1 MNQRPENDEYQ
12 AMSSQSGQANMNNRS
27 DNVHQTLEEIPQTGI
42 FFRFLGLH
50 TLLYGIFPFYIP
62 VYMWT
67 QGVTLSGIS
76 WFIAVSGA
84 GFMLGLWTWD
94 RLRGRISLVSMFALS
109 LVLELFLLVVILILK
124 GSGIMMIVTTGFAY
138 GFYNCFYW
146 TTQRA
151 MFYSLINLH
160 NSGRKYGNLQIFVGA
175 LLQVGIVIGGY
186 ILDMYTY
193 HHMLIISA
201 LISVVGLLL
210 LVPSRPE
217 YPKALTEQSRVS
229 IPEVLKFKDQHKSR
243 LMFVTDAT
251 FLFAESFFW
260 IITLFMLVHESFFN
274 LGIVVLS
281 LAVAFGFVFYVLKN
295 VIDRISTRRLFQIAV
310 VLYALSWGLRSY
322 INEPMS
328 LASLYL
334 MMIVITFLT
343 AFFRLTLN
351 KRFYD
356 IAQHDLGNAYLILK
370 SYFTQ
375 VATLGI
381 FALIAWFFMLAG
393 DQVELLK
400 YTYWSLAVCTFLYLP
415 YERRIRSQSSG

>member
-1 MNQRPENDEYQ
+1 MNIRTDSLAQ
-12 AMSSQSGQANMNNRS
+12 ARQ
-27 DNVHQTLEEIPQTGI
+27 EIPQPGI

-76 WFIAVSGA
+76 WFIAVSGC
-84 GFMLGLWTWD
+84 GFILGLWTWD
-94 RLRGRISLVSMFALS
+94 RLRGTISLVFMFAIS
-109 LVLELFLLVVILILK
+109 LLLEVLLLLLILIMK
-124 GSGIMMIVTTGFAY
+124 GEGALMIVMTGFAY

-186 ILDMYTY
+186 ILDMYSY
-193 HHMLIISA
+193 YHMLVISV
-201 LISVVGLLL
+201 LISCVGLLL
-210 LVPSRPE
+210 FVPSRPE
-217 YPKALTEQSRVS
+217 YPKALTDQPRLSMQ
-229 IPEVLKFKDQHKSR
+229 EVLQFKDPHRSR
-243 LMFVTDAT
+243 LMFFTDAA

-260 IITLFMLVHESFFN
+260 VITLFMLVHESFFS

-281 LAVAFGFVFYVLKN
+281 LAVAFGLVFYVLKN
-295 VIDRISTRRLFQIAV
+295 VIDRISTKKLFLIAV
-310 VLYALSWGLRSY
+310 VLYALSWCLRSY

-334 MMIVITFLT
+334 MMVVITFLT

-375 VATLGI
+375 AATAII
-381 FALIAWFFMLAG
+381 FALAAWVFLVAG
-393 DQVELLK
+393 DQVKLLE
-400 YTYWSLAVCTFLYLP
+400 YTYWALAVCTFLYLP
-415 YERRIRSQSSG
+415 YERRIRSRSTG

>member
-1 MNQRPENDEYQ
+1 MNTSPDNL
-12 AMSSQSGQANMNNRS
+12 SQT
-27 DNVHQTLEEIPQTGI
+27 VEEVPQSGI

-67 QGVTLSGIS
+67 QGVTLGGIS
-76 WFIAVSGA
+76 WFIAFSGS
-84 GFMLGLWTWD
+84 GFILGLWVWD
-94 RLRGRISLVSMFALS
+94 RLRGMISLVSMFALS
-109 LVLELFLLVVILILK
+109 LLLEVLLLLLILVMK
-124 GSGIMMIVTTGFAY
+124 SGGTAMVLAMGFAY

-151 MFYSLINLH
+151 MFYSLINLQ

-193 HHMLIISA
+193 YHMLIVSA
-201 LISVVGLLL
+201 LIAGLGLLFL
-210 LVPSRPE
+210 LPSRPD
-217 YPKALTEQSRVS
+217 YPRALSDQPSLS
-229 IPEVLKFKDQHKSR
+229 IPEVLRFKDQHKSR
-243 LMFVTDAT
+243 MMFITDAT

-260 IITLFMLVHESFFN
+260 VITLFMLVHESFLS

-281 LAVAFGFVFYVLKN
+281 LAVVFGLVFYFLKN
-295 VIDRISTRRLFQIAV
+295 VIDRISSRNLFQIAV
-310 VLYALSWGLRSY
+310 VLYALSWWLRSY

-334 MMIVITFLT
+334 MMVVITFLT
-343 AFFRLTLN
+343 AFFRLALN

-356 IAQHDLGNAYLILK
+356 IAQHGLGNAYLVLK

-375 VATLGI
+375 MATLII
-381 FALIAWFFMLAG
+381 FALMAWVFMVAG
-393 DQVELLK
+393 DQVELLE
-400 YTYWSLAVCTFLYLP
+400 YVYWVLAVCSLLYWI
-415 YERRIRSQSSG
+415 YDRRTENGSTG

>member
-1 MNQRPENDEYQ
+1 MP
-12 AMSSQSGQANMNNRS
+12 QS
-27 DNVHQTLEEIPQTGI
+27 GI

-67 QGVTLSGIS
+67 QGVTLGGIS
-76 WFIAVSGA
+76 WFIAFSGA
-84 GFMLGLWTWD
+84 GFILGLWAWD
-94 RLRGRISLVSMFALS
+94 RLRGTISLVSMFALS
-109 LVLELFLLVVILILK
+109 LLLEVLLLLLILAMK
-124 GSGIMMIVTTGFAY
+124 GGGTAMVLAMGFAY

-151 MFYSLINLH
+151 MFYSLINLQ

-193 HHMLIISA
+193 DHVLVVSTLIAGI
-201 LISVVGLLL
+201 GLLFL
-210 LVPSRPE
+210 LPSRPD
-217 YPKALTEQSRVS
+217 YPRALSGQPSLS
-229 IPEVLKFKDQHKSR
+229 IPEVLRFRDQHKSR
-243 LMFVTDAT
+243 MMFITDGV

-260 IITLFMLVHESFFN
+260 VITLFMLVHESFFS
-274 LGIVVLS
+274 LGIVILS
-281 LAVAFGFVFYVLKN
+281 LAVVFGLVFYALKN
-295 VIDRISTRRLFQIAV
+295 LIDRISSRKLFQIAV
-310 VLYALSWGLRSY
+310 VLYALSWWLRSY

-334 MMIVITFLT
+334 MMVVITFLT

-351 KRFYD
+351 KCFYD
-356 IAQHDLGNAYLILK
+356 IAQQGLGNAYLVLK

-375 VATLGI
+375 AATLII
-381 FALIAWFFMLAG
+381 FALMAWIFMTAG
-393 DQVELLK
+393 NQVELLK
-400 YTYWSLAVCTFLYLP
+400 YTYWVLAACSLLYWA
-415 YERRIRSQSSG
+415 YDRRTENRSTG

>member
-1 MNQRPENDEYQ
+1 MNP
-12 AMSSQSGQANMNNRS
+12 GP
-27 DNVHQTLEEIPQTGI
+27 DNFPQPVDEIPQSGI

-67 QGVTLSGIS
+67 QGVTLGGIS
-76 WFIAVSGA
+76 WFVACSGA
-84 GFMLGLWTWD
+84 GFILGLWAWD
-94 RLRGRISLVSMFALS
+94 RLRGTISLVSMFALS
-109 LVLELFLLVVILILK
+109 LLLEVLLLLLILVMK
-124 GSGIMMIVTTGFAY
+124 GGGTAMVLAMGVAY

-151 MFYSLINLH
+151 MFYSLVNLQ

-193 HHMLIISA
+193 YHMLIVSA
-201 LISVVGLLL
+201 LIAGIGLLFL
-210 LVPSRPE
+210 LPSRPD
-217 YPKALTEQSRVS
+217 YPRALSGQPSLS
-229 IPEVLKFKDQHKSR
+229 IPEVLRFKDQHKSR
-243 LMFVTDAT
+243 MMFIIDAA

-260 IITLFMLVHESFFN
+260 VITLFMLVHESFFN

-281 LAVAFGFVFYVLKN
+281 LAVVLGLAFYVLKN
-295 VIDRISTRRLFQIAV
+295 VIDRITSRKLFQTAV
-310 VLYALSWGLRSY
+310 VLYALSWWLRSH
-322 INEPMS
+322 INEPVS
-328 LASLYL
+328 LTSLYL
-334 MMIVITFLT
+334 MMVVITFLT

-356 IAQHDLGNAYLILK
+356 IAQHGLGNAYLVLK

-375 VATLGI
+375 AATVVI
-381 FALIAWFFMLAG
+381 FALMAWIFMVSG
-393 DQVELLK
+393 DEVELLE
-400 YTYWSLAVCTFLYLP
+400 YAYWVLAACSLLYWTYD
-415 YERRIRSQSSG
+415 RRTENCSTR